1 MSSIFVI
8 CKKYFRKMSLFLTNN
23 LKLTIYSQIHKL
35 KAMQSYIQVN
45 TTDLREDEYPVTV
58 LLQDS
63 EHFTQEIK
71 LSTSLD

>member
-1 MSSIFVI
+1 MSKNSSEKGVLFYQITEHYISIE
-8 CKKYFRKMSLFLTNN
+8 CK
-23 LKLTIYSQIHKL
+23 
-35 KAMQSYIQVN
+35 IQKQYNRTRNVN
-45 TTDLREDEYPVTV
+45 TTHLREDEYPVTI

>member
-1 MSSIFVI
+1 
-8 CKKYFRKMSLFLTNN
+8 
-23 LKLTIYSQIHKL
+23 
-35 KAMQSYIQVN
+35 MQSYIKVN